1 MMKGF
6 WDHLEDLRGV
16 MLRIIVVWLLLA
28 TLYFISMP
36 YIFDNIILAPC
47 NNDFP
52 LYKLLR
58 YIGERL
64 NISGSFFTEEFNI
77 TLINI
82 ALAAPF
88 FIHIST
94 AFYLS
99 VVTTVPYLFY
109 EVWRFLA
116 PALYTHERRGIR
128 FAFILGT
135 VMFFVGVALGYFM
148 VYPMALRFLAS
159 YQISSTIENTISL
172 TSYID
177 NFITLIISM
186 GIAFELPLMMWLLSI
201 LGVINRSM
209 LTQYRRHAIVVVII
223 IAAIITPT
231 GDPFTLS
238 IVALPLYLLY
248 ELSVL
253 MIRERRP

>member
-1 MMKGF
+1 MKGF

-16 MLRIIVVWLLLA
+16 ILRVIGVWLLLA
-28 TLYFISMP
+28 ILYFVFMP
-36 YIFDNIILAPC
+36 HIFDSVILAPC

-52 LYKLLR
+52 LYEFMR
-58 YIGERL
+58 SIGERFNL
-64 NISGSFFTEEFNI
+64 SGSFFTDEFSVK
-77 TLINI
+77 LINI

-99 VVTTVPYLFY
+99 VVTATPYLFY

-116 PALYTHERRGIR
+116 PALYTHERRGVR
-128 FAFILGT
+128 FAFMLGT
-135 VMFFVGVALGYFM
+135 VMFFVGVALGYFI

-159 YQISSTIENTISL
+159 YQISATIENTISL

-177 NFITLIISM
+177 NFVTLVLSM
-186 GIAFELPLMMWLLSI
+186 GIAFELPLVMWLLST
-201 LGVINRSM
+201 LGVISRSM

-223 IAAIITPT
+223 VAAIITPT
-231 GDPFTLS
+231 GDPFTLT

-253 MIRERRP
+253 MIRKRS

>member
-1 MMKGF
+1 MKGF

-16 MLRIIVVWLLLA
+16 ILRVIGVWLLLA
-28 TLYFISMP
+28 ILYFISMP
-36 YIFDNIILAPC
+36 YIFDSVILAPC

-52 LYKLLR
+52 LYEFMR
-58 YIGERL
+58 YVGESL
-64 NISGSFFTEEFNI
+64 NLGGSFFAEEFNVK
-77 TLINI
+77 LINI

-99 VVTTVPYLFY
+99 VVTAAPYLLY
-109 EVWRFLA
+109 EVWRFLS
-116 PALYTHERRGIR
+116 PALYTHERGGVR
-128 FAFILGT
+128 FAFLLGS
-135 VMFFVGVALGYFM
+135 VMFFIGVALGYFV

-159 YQISSTIENTISL
+159 YQISATIENTISL

-177 NFITLIISM
+177 NFVTLVLSM
-186 GIAFELPLMMWLLSI
+186 GIAFELPLIMWLLSTF
-201 LGVINRSM
+201 GVVNRSM
-209 LTQYRRHAIVVVII
+209 LTEYRRHAVVVVII
-223 IAAIITPT
+223 VAAIITPT
-231 GDPFTLS
+231 GDPFTLA

-253 MIRERRP
+253 MIRESKK